1 MCQVELQS
9 SYIWLLE
16 STRHRFKDWS
26 HPSDRSWFTE
36 QVTYLFLLSRH
47 SRQWSNL
54 AIGRKWARD
63 SALKKDRSS
72 LHVSSKKLLYIQL
85 RLKMMT
91 LTEVSEVLVCS
102 WKRRSSQALEIAAES
117 KDTLG
122 KGILEFPKKSWKKAP
137 SMFACLPHPNWMNV
151 SILFTVVRSFIRVQ
165 VDLIQIYRDH
175 GNTRSAID
183 SDIMIDRLLHCT
195 FFVRVFV
202 SHAVLSK
209 WKSTVVSLLTAE
221 IALLLVTGTLLKAR
235 QGCKRRSKRI
245 DSMHAESTQIHH
257 ARSTFLNYAAGPF
270 FFCFRLW
277 ISVCTVGS
285 PGGFAKEHCHSSFGV
300 HFRIG

>member
-1 MCQVELQS
+1 
-9 SYIWLLE
+9 
-16 STRHRFKDWS
+16 
-26 HPSDRSWFTE
+26 
-36 QVTYLFLLSRH
+36 
-47 SRQWSNL
+47 
-54 AIGRKWARD
+54 
-63 SALKKDRSS
+63 
-72 LHVSSKKLLYIQL
+72 
-85 RLKMMT
+85 
-91 LTEVSEVLVCS
+91 
-102 WKRRSSQALEIAAES
+102 
-117 KDTLG
+117 
-122 KGILEFPKKSWKKAP
+122 
-137 SMFACLPHPNWMNV
+137 MFACLPHPNWMNV

-165 VDLIQIYRDH
+165 VDLIKIYRDH

-257 ARSTFLNYAAGPF
+257 ARSTFFKLCSRSLLLLLPLVDIRVYRWESRWVRQRALPQQLWGSF
-270 FFCFRLW
+270 SHRL
-277 ISVCTVGS
+277 
-285 PGGFAKEHCHSSFGV
+285 AQ
-300 HFRIG
+300 